1 MVKTF
6 TQERIVEVGT
16 TKEGKHDMQIPE
28 QVIQRMARFLLSKMQ
43 EEKGVDKV

>member
-1 MVKTF
+1 MTETL

-28 QVIQRMARFLLSKMQ
+28 HVIQRMARFLLSKMQ